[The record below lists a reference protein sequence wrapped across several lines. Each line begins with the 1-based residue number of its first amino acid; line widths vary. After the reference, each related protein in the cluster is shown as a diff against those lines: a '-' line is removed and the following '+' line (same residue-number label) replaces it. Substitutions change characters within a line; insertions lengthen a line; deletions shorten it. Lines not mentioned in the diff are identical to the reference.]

1 MQAISIEE
9 KPENPKSNFAV
20 VGLYFYDNSVV
31 EIAKNVKPS
40 DRGELEITSV
50 NEEYLKQGKL
60 KVTTLEDGDVWLDT
74 GTIDS
79 LSDAT
84 DFVRVLQ
91 KRTGQI
97 IGSPEKVAYKQ
108 GFINKEQLQ
117 KQAEALK
124 KSGYGKYLLGSSYE
138 Q

>member
-1 MQAISIEE
+1 MNQLDHS
-9 KPENPKSNFAV
+9 
-20 VGLYFYDNSVV
+20 
-31 EIAKNVKPS
+31 
-40 DRGELEITSV
+40 LEISA
-50 NEEYLKQGKL
+50 Y
-60 KVTTLEDGDVWLDT
+60 
-74 GTIDS
+74 
-79 LSDAT
+79 
-84 DFVRVLQ
+84 
-91 KRTGQI
+91 TGQI

>member
-1 MQAISIEE
+1 MKQINNQCAA
-9 KPENPKSNFAV
+9 KS
-20 VGLYFYDNSVV
+20 
-31 EIAKNVKPS
+31 
-40 DRGELEITSV
+40 R
-50 NEEYLKQGKL
+50 Q
-60 KVTTLEDGDVWLDT
+60 
-74 GTIDS
+74 
-79 LSDAT
+79 
-84 DFVRVLQ
+84 LQ
-91 KRTGQI
+91 KRTGRI